1 MTNNVKV
8 IKSGSWADQ
17 AEQNWCF
24 KYKPNHARP
33 ERYRWKN
40 VQEKTTTTKT
50 IKRQV
55 LVHAQNEWVVFF
67 GYIWPGMGAKAHRSN
82 MSPPDRNRHPYKRP
96 PTNSFCSHSF
106 ISAMSPFLLTTPGHP
121 SHHLFTCFHRS
132 LPVGRIQHHT
142 RQQCLLLCVILSST
156 RDGVMIQYDS
166 VYISVSTSPSYKIS
180 YFLHLDIPLNIS
192 SHAFIV
198 VCL

>member
-1 MTNNVKV
+1 MHALKDIAEKMCKKKQPPPKLSNVRFLFMQKM
-8 IKSGSWADQ
+8 SGLFLWI
-17 AEQNWCF
+17 
-24 KYKPNHARP
+24 YLT
-33 ERYRWKN
+33 RYGGK
-40 VQEKTTTTKT
+40 
-50 IKRQV
+50 
-55 LVHAQNEWVVFF
+55 
-67 GYIWPGMGAKAHRSN
+67 
-82 MSPPDRNRHPYKRP
+82 SPPDRNWHPHKRP
-96 PTNSFCSHSF
+96 PTNSFCSLSF

-121 SHHLFTCFHRS
+121 SHHLFTCFHPS

-156 RDGVMIQYDS
+156 RDGVMVQYDS

-192 SHAFIV
+192 SHASIA